1 MGNGGPSDVPSE
13 AEQERHANGFL
24 GFLREVSLGVVV
36 AGAVC
41 SVGLMLRA
49 GRNTPRMLL
58 FLFVIWIMSPFV
70 ALLWANLNSKHWSLL
85 TRATLYC
92 MTIIIT
98 LVSLAI
104 YGGIISPPA
113 GLPPAFIFV
122 VVPPGSW
129 LLMAV

>member
-1 MGNGGPSDVPSE
+1 MGNGGSSGVTSE
-13 AEQERHANGFL
+13 AEQERPANGFL

-49 GRNTPRMLL
+49 GRSTPRMLL
-58 FLFVIWIMSPFV
+58 VLFVIWILSPFV
-70 ALLWANLNSKHWSLL
+70 ALSWANLNSKRWSLL

-92 MTIIIT
+92 VKLIIT

-104 YGGIISPPA
+104 YGGIISPTA
-113 GLPPAFIFV
+113 GSSRRFV
-122 VVPPGSW
+122 
-129 LLMAV
+129 LLLVAPR